1 MQNWWMGETKTTFHP
16 SSSQILPATGGT
28 IYGMIK
34 TTIYLPESLK
44 REVARIARQRS
55 CSEAEVIRQAVED
68 AVARPKPRSGIISGD
83 DLWGRHVDE
92 YMKGFGER

>member
-1 MQNWWMGETKTTFHP
+1 MGDTKTISVNSTRP
-16 SSSQILPATGGT
+16 STATGGT

-44 REVARIARQRS
+44 REVARMARRRS
-55 CSEAEVIRQAVED
+55 CSEAEVIRQAIQD
-68 AVARPKPRSGIISGD
+68 AVSRPRPRSGIISGD

>member
-1 MQNWWMGETKTTFHP
+1 MEATKT
-16 SSSQILPATGGT
+16 SSVNSARPPLATGGT

-44 REVARIARQRS
+44 REVARRARQLS
-55 CSEAEVIRQAVED
+55 CSEAEVIRQAIRD
-68 AVARPKPRSGIISGD
+68 AVSRPKPRHGIISGGN
-83 DLWGRHVDE
+83 LWGRHVDD